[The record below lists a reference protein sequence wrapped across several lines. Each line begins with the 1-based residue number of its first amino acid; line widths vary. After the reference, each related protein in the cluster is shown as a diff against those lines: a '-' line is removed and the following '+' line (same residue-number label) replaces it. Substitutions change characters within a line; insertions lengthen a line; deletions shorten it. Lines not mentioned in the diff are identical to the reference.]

1 METNPIAYDTLHA
14 VQVIHIDTN
23 PMIIPLTGRSDE
35 SILKFDEESY
45 IEYIEDDN
53 TTACP
58 LRGYLKQSN
67 DYNDILV
74 ASLDIVDEKS
84 HKAIDEVRAI
94 LVKFNLK
101 IPQLIIYKRTN
112 DPRDII
118 IHYKDSVPIYE

>member
-1 METNPIAYDTLHA
+1 MKTNPIAYDTLHA

-53 TTACP
+53 TTAFP

-67 DYNDILV
+67 DYNDTLTR
-74 ASLDIVDEKS
+74 SLDIIDKNKHE
-84 HKAIDEVRAI
+84 AIDEIRVI

>member
-23 PMIIPLTGRSDE
+23 PMIISLTGRSDE
-35 SILKFDEESY
+35 SILKCDEESY

-53 TTACP
+53 TTALP

-74 ASLDIVDEKS
+74 TSLDIVDEKS
-84 HKAIDEVRAI
+84 HKAIDEVRA
-94 LVKFNLK
+94 VKFNLK

>member
-53 TTACP
+53 TTALP

-74 ASLDIVDEKS
+74 TSLDIVDEKS
-84 HKAIDEVRAI
+84 HKVIDEVRAI

-101 IPQLIIYKRTN
+101 IPQLIIYKRAN

>member
-53 TTACP
+53 TTAFP
-58 LRGYLKQSN
+58 LREYLKQSN

-74 ASLDIVDEKS
+74 TSLDIVDEKS

-101 IPQLIIYKRTN
+101 IPQLMIYKRTN
-112 DPRDII
+112 DPRYII

>member
-14 VQVIHIDTN
+14 IQVIHIDTN

-53 TTACP
+53 TTALP

-74 ASLDIVDEKS
+74 TSLDIVDEKS

-112 DPRDII
+112 DPRVII

>member
-53 TTACP
+53 TTAFP
-58 LRGYLKQSN
+58 LREYLKQSN

-74 ASLDIVDEKS
+74 TSLDIVDEKS

-101 IPQLIIYKRTN
+101 IPQLMIYKRTN

>member
-23 PMIIPLTGRSDE
+23 PMIISLTGRLDE

-53 TTACP
+53 TTAFP

-74 ASLDIVDEKS
+74 TSLDIVDEKS
-84 HKAIDEVRAI
+84 HKAIDEIRAI

-112 DPRDII
+112 DPRVII

>member
-53 TTACP
+53 TTALP

-74 ASLDIVDEKS
+74 TSLDIVDEKS

-101 IPQLIIYKRTN
+101 IPQLMIYKRTN